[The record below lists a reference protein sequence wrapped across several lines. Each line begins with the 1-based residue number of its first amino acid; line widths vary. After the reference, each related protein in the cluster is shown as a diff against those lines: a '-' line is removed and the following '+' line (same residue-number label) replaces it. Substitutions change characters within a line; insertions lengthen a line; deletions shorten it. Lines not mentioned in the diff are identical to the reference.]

1 MASEKQVG
9 NIIYQVQMDVNQL
22 LTAQRQVNGRLD
34 RLEGGFDNT
43 TRAVNNTE
51 KSMLSLSGVAKSLAA
66 ALSVQQV
73 AKYAEAWTVVNNK
86 LVNSIKP
93 HEELGDAVNRVFNL
107 AQSTRTELDAT
118 ASLYSRLERA
128 TRQAGTS
135 TEDLAKLTT
144 IINQAFIVS
153 GAAAQEAESAI
164 IQLSQG
170 LASGTLRGEEYNSVN
185 EQGNRL
191 IVALSESLGVGAG
204 KLREMAFAGK
214 LTTDVVVNGLL
225 KQGDAIGKEFA
236 NTVTTMG
243 QAFSVAKNNI
253 TKFVGESAT
262 VKSVYAAFNDSIVT
276 LSENLSTIATVIGV
290 VGVLIGG
297 RFVGALTAATAAQIK
312 HTISQIEDAR
322 AAREAAVASELEAQ
336 AKLNAARADKAGALS
351 SITLAEAKLAQAKA
365 TDYSTVAAANNLL
378 QEEANSAAD
387 LQSAKSTQVAA
398 AAELALS
405 DARLAAISSSAL
417 EVTSEMQLA
426 AARVNSIK
434 VNIAQLESE
443 KALEIQR
450 LKAQISEKGRI
461 ATATRMAEVQRSI
474 AVLNGQ
480 LAAAE
485 QEQAAATQAAQ
496 VTRANAITAAE
507 AKLSASKK
515 ALATATDAVTAA
527 QLRYNEAQV
536 AAQLSGRQAQDAA
549 RIAALASAERALS
562 AARTQAATATDNYNR
577 SLAANAAAQ
586 ERSALAARAAS
597 ASMTLLRG
605 SLALVGGPVGAAMI
619 AAAAVYYF
627 YQRSDE
633 AKKAAFELADG
644 VNALVGRLKELS
656 SVQIA
661 AEIAKAEKA
670 IRTQSE
676 AINDQREKVKALI
689 KDVRDYQVSQKIY
702 GESKRSTDNLRVA
715 QEDLAIETEK
725 LDEMERQNSQTKSA
739 VGLMQAKLNGELRTG
754 IDLLKQDGRE
764 SGVVAG
770 LMSKLGNAINF
781 ASRAKEK
788 FNATSLNAER
798 STDADKL
805 LKKLKEENE
814 LLNISDKRL
823 RAITEARQK
832 AVDAGAKPNSNQLR
846 QIEEEAGKHYDLA
859 EAEKNSKKEAKE
871 SASASKKAAG
881 QAESVAQKLENLKQ
895 QSELAAASTQELSR
909 EQAMLRAEQSLGVH
923 ASEGQI
929 KQARDYAA
937 ATWDTAAAIKAR
949 NAVPELK
956 ENADYASQK
965 AQLDMLQGA
974 KDAQGKL
981 LISQEQYNQQS
992 VKLEQDHITAL
1003 AKIRAD
1009 QTVNPQ
1015 QQAAA
1020 QVDPVQALANENAQK
1035 LALIKEFTAQKVITE
1050 QQGLALMNA
1059 ANKEYEA
1066 QRTAAQ
1072 WQLLSQQSL
1081 GYDML
1086 TSAVDAFS
1094 GNASNAL
1101 TGLITGS
1108 MSAEEAMRSLGSTM
1122 LNSVVNSLVQVGVEA
1137 LKNFIIAQTIGAAG
1151 QTAAAAAATAGGSA
1165 ALAAWTPAA
1174 IAASIATMGAA
1185 SGTGLAAYQTAQAG
1199 GLAMSVLG
1207 GVSGARKNGGPVNAG
1222 SMYQVGEG
1230 GRPELLQAGGK
1241 QYMIPGDNG
1250 KVISNKDMQSGGGA
1264 APTVII
1270 NNYSSAAVDARATQ
1284 DSGGGWTIEAFIADM
1299 NNGGQAS
1306 QAITANTTARRVPRG
1321 QG

>member
-1 MASEKQVG
+1 MADQQVG
-9 NIIYQVQMDVNQL
+9 NIVYLVQMDVQQL
-22 LTAQRQVNGRLD
+22 ITAQRQVNARLD
-34 RLEGGFDNT
+34 RLDSGFDNT

-51 KSMLSLSGVAKSLAA
+51 KSMLSLSGVAAALAT

-86 LVNSIKP
+86 LANSIKP
-93 HEELGDAVNRVFNL
+93 HEELGDAVKRVFNL

-135 TEDLAKLTT
+135 TEDLARLTT

-153 GAAAQEAESAI
+153 GATAQEAESAI

-243 QAFSVAKNNI
+243 QAFSVASNNI
-253 TKFVGESAT
+253 TRFVGESAT
-262 VKSVYAAFNDSIVT
+262 IKSAYNAFNSSVVT
-276 LSENLSTIATVIGV
+276 TSENLGLLGDAVAIVAVAMGSRFAAALAISTAAKVKSTMATVQQSAADRQ
-290 VGVLIGG
+290 LAKDEM
-297 RFVGALTAATAAQIK
+297 GAALATQRRALGDKDAAL
-312 HTISQIEDAR
+312 
-322 AAREAAVASELEAQ
+322 AARKKAIDTLAS
-336 AKLNAARADKAGALS
+336 LNATNA
-351 SITLAEAKLAQAKA
+351 
-365 TDYSTVAAANNLL
+365 STVAEVAHADA
-378 QEEANSAAD
+378 EA
-387 LQSAKSTQVAA
+387 V
-398 AAELALS
+398 
-405 DARLAAISSSAL
+405 
-417 EVTSEMQLA
+417 
-426 AARVNSIK
+426 SIK
-434 VNIAQLESE
+434 INLQQIQAE
-443 KALEIQR
+443 KALEAQR
-450 LKAQISEKGRI
+450 LKAQITEKGRI
-461 ATATRMAEVQRSI
+461 ATATRMAQLGQAELALKQ
-474 AVLNGQ
+474 Q
-480 LAAAE
+480 LARAE
-485 QEQAAATQAAQ
+485 AVAQHTRATAFAAANAQIATTNAA
-496 VTRANAITAAE
+496 V
-507 AKLSASKK
+507 
-515 ALATATDAVTAA
+515 ATTTGAVTAA
-527 QLRYNEAQV
+527 N
-536 AAQLSGRQAQDAA
+536 G
-549 RIAALASAERALS
+549 
-562 AARTQAATATDNYNR
+562 
-577 SLAANAAAQ
+577 
-586 ERSALAARAAS
+586 ALAASQAKVAATSITMMS
-597 ASMTLLRG
+597 ALR
-605 SLALVGGPVGAAMI
+605 SVNAFLMPLGGVAGAIMI
-619 AAAAVYYF
+619 AAAGWYLYSQNQA
-627 YQRSDE
+627 E
-633 AKKAAFELADG
+633 ARKESIAFANTLPDVIAK
-644 VNALVGRLKELS
+644 LKEMNLAQAQGVRADTVTS
-656 SVQIA
+656 IENQKK
-661 AEIAKAEKA
+661 EIADLEDHIADLNQQYKDRIKLAKDMGDTDEK
-670 IRTQSE
+670 T
-676 AINDQREKVKALI
+676 N
-689 KDVRDYQVSQKIY
+689 
-702 GESKRSTDNLRVA
+702 GHLRVA
-715 QEDLAIETEK
+715 KDL
-725 LDEMERQNSQTKSA
+725 
-739 VGLMQAKLNGELRTG
+739 
-754 IDLLKQDGRE
+754 
-764 SGVVAG
+764 
-770 LMSKLGNAINF
+770 
-781 ASRAKEK
+781 
-788 FNATSLNAER
+788 
-798 STDADKL
+798 
-805 LKKLKEENE
+805 
-814 LLNISDKRL
+814 
-823 RAITEARQK
+823 
-832 AVDAGAKPNSNQLR
+832 SNQLAKENR
-846 QIEEEAGKHYDLA
+846 NLNDKTRLLANTQDALRLINVHVNQGIVDQMKAARDNATALA
-859 EAEKNSKKEAKE
+859 EAERKTSFLGQAQGFLAEKLGQSTTAMAKFNAESLKINWGGKEGEKLIKQAERRLALSKAEGKAKSELQAAYDAEDAGVTDPKAIEKLKGVYAQTEANTQAKKDDKKATSE
-871 SASASKKAAG
+871 QNAESKKAAS
-881 QAESVAQKLENLKQ
+881 QAENVAQKLANLKQ
-895 QSELAAASTQELSR
+895 QTEQAADSTQELSR
-909 EQAMLRAEQSLGVH
+909 EQAILAAKQSLGKG
-923 ASEGQI
+923 ATQEQI
-929 KQARDYAA
+929 DLAGKYRAEI
-937 ATWDTAAAIKAR
+937 WDTAAALKAR

-992 VKLEQDHITAL
+992 AKLEQDHITAL

-1009 QTVNPQ
+1009 QAVNPQ

-1059 ANKEYEA
+1059 ANKEYDE

-1137 LKNFIIAQTIGAAG
+1137 LKNFIIAQTIGVAG
-1151 QTAAAAAATAGGSA
+1151 QAAATAAAVTGGAA
-1165 ALAAWTPAA
+1165 ALAAWSPAA
-1174 IAASIATMGAA
+1174 IAASIATGGAA
-1185 SGTGLAAYQTAQAG
+1185 SGTGLAAYQTAQLSGKALSIAG
-1199 GLAMSVLG
+1199 M
-1207 GVSGARKNGGPVNAG
+1207 RKNGGPVSAG

-1250 KVISNKDMQSGGGA
+1250 KVISNKDMQGGSSA

-1270 NNYSSAAVDARATQ
+1270 NNYSSATVDARATQ

>member
-1 MASEKQVG
+1 M
-9 NIIYQVQMDVNQL
+9 
-22 LTAQRQVNGRLD
+22 
-34 RLEGGFDNT
+34 
-43 TRAVNNTE
+43 
-51 KSMLSLSGVAKSLAA
+51 
-66 ALSVQQV
+66 
-73 AKYAEAWTVVNNK
+73 
-86 LVNSIKP
+86 
-93 HEELGDAVNRVFNL
+93 
-107 AQSTRTELDAT
+107 
-118 ASLYSRLERA
+118 
-128 TRQAGTS
+128 
-135 TEDLAKLTT
+135 
-144 IINQAFIVS
+144 
-153 GAAAQEAESAI
+153 
-164 IQLSQG
+164 
-170 LASGTLRGEEYNSVN
+170 
-185 EQGNRL
+185 
-191 IVALSESLGVGAG
+191 ALSESLGVGAG

-243 QAFSVAKNNI
+243 QAFSVATNNI
-253 TKFVGESAT
+253 TRFVGESTT
-262 VKSVYAAFNDSIVT
+262 VKSAYNAFNSSIVT
-276 LSENLSTIATVIGV
+276 ISENLEGLSTAVIAVAAVFGS
-290 VGVLIGG
+290 
-297 RFVGALTAATAAQIK
+297 RFVGALAMASAAKVKGALDAQALAKSEFQAAQAAQFAANTAVRKAAADKIAATAALQLA
-312 HTISQIEDAR
+312 E
-322 AAREAAVASELEAQ
+322 SEL
-336 AKLNAARADKAGALS
+336 LVARGS
-351 SITLAEAKLAQAKA
+351 LAEATAIDNLNAKKSIAIA
-365 TDYSTVAAANNLL
+365 TSTNLIVAENA
-378 QEEANSAAD
+378 
-387 LQSAKSTQVAA
+387 
-398 AAELALS
+398 
-405 DARLAAISSSAL
+405 
-417 EVTSEMQLA
+417 LA
-426 AARVNSIK
+426 AA
-434 VNIAQLESE
+434 
-443 KALEIQR
+443 
-450 LKAQISEKGRI
+450 
-461 ATATRMAEVQRSI
+461 TTR
-474 AVLNGQ
+474 
-480 LAAAE
+480 
-485 QEQAAATQAAQ
+485 
-496 VTRANAITAAE
+496 TAA
-507 AKLSASKK
+507 
-515 ALATATDAVTAA
+515 
-527 QLRYNEAQV
+527 
-536 AAQLSGRQAQDAA
+536 
-549 RIAALASAERALS
+549 
-562 AARTQAATATDNYNR
+562 
-577 SLAANAAAQ
+577 
-586 ERSALAARAAS
+586 AARAAS
-597 ASMTLLRG
+597 TAWTAAKG
-605 SLALVGGPVGAAMI
+605 VLALVGGPTGAAFLAG
-619 AAAAVYYF
+619 AAIYYF
-627 YQRSDE
+627 YQRSEE
-633 AKKAAFELADG
+633 AKKSAFELADG
-644 VNALVGRLKELS
+644 VNALIGKMREMS
-656 SVQIA
+656 SVQLA
-661 AEIAKAEKA
+661 SEIAKTEKA

-676 AINDQREKVKALI
+676 AIDDQKEKVKALT
-689 KDVRDYQVSQKIY
+689 KDVRDYQVSQRIY
-702 GESKRSTDNLRVA
+702 GESKRSVENLRDA
-715 QEDLAIETEK
+715 KEELAIETEK
-725 LDEMERQNSQTKSA
+725 LDEMERKNSQTKSA
-739 VGLMQAKLNGELRTG
+739 LGLMQAKLNGELRTG
-754 IDLLKQDGRE
+754 IELLKKDGQE

-788 FNATSLNAER
+788 FNATSLNVDR
-798 STDADKL
+798 SADADKL
-805 LKKLKEENE
+805 LSKIKEENE
-814 LLNISDKRL
+814 LLAITDKRQ

-832 AVDAGAKPNSNQLR
+832 AVAAGAKPNSNQLR

-871 SASASKKAAG
+871 SASASKKAEG

-992 VKLEQDHITAL
+992 AKLEQDHITAL

-1009 QTVNPQ
+1009 QAVTPQ

-1050 QQGLALMNA
+1050 QQGLALLNA
-1059 ANKEYEA
+1059 ANKEYDE

-1137 LKNFIIAQTIGAAG
+1137 LKNFIIAQTIGVAG
-1151 QTAAAAAATAGGSA
+1151 QAAATAAAVAGGAA
-1165 ALAAWTPAA
+1165 ALAAWSPAA
-1174 IAASIATMGAA
+1174 IAASIATGGAA
-1185 SGTGLAAYQTAQAG
+1185 SGTGLAAYQTAQLSGKALSIAG
-1199 GLAMSVLG
+1199 M
-1207 GVSGARKNGGPVNAG
+1207 RKNGGPVSAG

-1250 KVISNKDMQSGGGA
+1250 KVISNKDMQGDSSA

-1270 NNYSSAAVDARATQ
+1270 NNYSSATVDAQATQ
-1284 DSGGGWTIEAFIADM
+1284 NSSGAWTIEAFIADL

>member
-1 MASEKQVG
+1 MTDQQVG
-9 NIIYQVQMDVNQL
+9 NIVYLVQMDVQQL
-22 LTAQRQVNGRLD
+22 ITAQRQVNARLD
-34 RLEGGFDNT
+34 RLDSGFDNT
-43 TRAVNNTE
+43 TRSVNNTE
-51 KSMLSLSGVAKSLAA
+51 KSMLSLSRVAALLAS

-86 LVNSIKP
+86 LANSIKP

-153 GAAAQEAESAI
+153 GATAQEAESAI

-236 NTVTTMG
+236 NTVITMG
-243 QAFSVAKNNI
+243 QAFSVASNNI
-253 TKFVGESAT
+253 TRFVGESAT
-262 VKSVYAAFNDSIVT
+262 IKSAYNAFNSSVVT
-276 LSENLSTIATVIGV
+276 TSENLRLLGDAVAIVAVAMGSRFAAALAISTAAKVKSTMATVQQSAADRQLAKDEMGAASAVQRRAV
-290 VGVLIGG
+290 VE
-297 RFVGALTAATAAQIK
+297 Q
-312 HTISQIEDAR
+312 
-322 AAREAAVASELEAQ
+322 EAAVKERQ
-336 AKLNAARADKAGALS
+336 RAIATLV
-351 SITLAEAKLAQAKA
+351 SIKA
-365 TDYSTVAAANNLL
+365 TNASTVAEVAHAEAETASIRINL
-378 QEEANSAAD
+378 QQIQA
-387 LQSAKSTQVAA
+387 
-398 AAELALS
+398 
-405 DARLAAISSSAL
+405 
-417 EVTSEMQLA
+417 
-426 AARVNSIK
+426 
-434 VNIAQLESE
+434 E

-450 LKAQISEKGRI
+450 GRAQISEQGRI
-461 ATATRMAEVQRSI
+461 ATATRMAQLRQAEV
-474 AVLNGQ
+474 VLTQQ
-480 LAAAE
+480 LARAE
-485 QEQAAATQAAQ
+485 ATAVQARAAAIAT
-496 VTRANAITAAE
+496 ANA
-507 AKLSASKK
+507 KVAS
-515 ALATATDAVTAA
+515 TDAVVTTTTRTLTVANDGLAA
-527 QLRYNEAQV
+527 SQARV
-536 AAQLSGRQAQDAA
+536 AATS
-549 RIAALASAERALS
+549 I
-562 AARTQAATATDNYNR
+562 TMM
-577 SLAANAAAQ
+577 
-586 ERSALAARAAS
+586 SALRSVNAFL
-597 ASMTLLRG
+597 MPL
-605 SLALVGGPVGAAMI
+605 GGIGGAIMI
-619 AAAAVYYF
+619 AAAGWYLYSQNQAEARKESIAFANTLPDVIAKLKEMNLAQAQGVRADTITSIKNQKEALNDLNNEISVLSGRYKDARAAEKNSAAGTWLNNDAKETAAELEIKLAQKIRDRDSAQRTIKSSTDALRLINIQVNQGIVDQMKAARDNAIALAEAEKKTSFLGQAQGFLAEKLGQSTTAMAKFNAESLKINWGGKEGDKLIKQAERRLALSKAEGKAKAELQATYDAEDAGVTDPKAIDKLKGVYA
-627 YQRSDE
+627 QTEANTQAKKDDKKATSEQNSE
-633 AKKAAFELADG
+633 AKKAA
-644 VNALVGRLKELS
+644 S
-656 SVQIA
+656 
-661 AEIAKAEKA
+661 
-670 IRTQSE
+670 
-676 AINDQREKVKALI
+676 
-689 KDVRDYQVSQKIY
+689 
-702 GESKRSTDNLRVA
+702 
-715 QEDLAIETEK
+715 
-725 LDEMERQNSQTKSA
+725 
-739 VGLMQAKLNGELRTG
+739 
-754 IDLLKQDGRE
+754 
-764 SGVVAG
+764 
-770 LMSKLGNAINF
+770 
-781 ASRAKEK
+781 
-788 FNATSLNAER
+788 
-798 STDADKL
+798 
-805 LKKLKEENE
+805 
-814 LLNISDKRL
+814 
-823 RAITEARQK
+823 
-832 AVDAGAKPNSNQLR
+832 
-846 QIEEEAGKHYDLA
+846 
-859 EAEKNSKKEAKE
+859 
-871 SASASKKAAG
+871 
-881 QAESVAQKLENLKQ
+881 QAESVAQKLSNLKQ
-895 QSELAAASTQELSR
+895 QTEQAADSTQELSR
-909 EQAMLRAEQSLGVH
+909 EQAILAAKQSLGKG
-923 ASEGQI
+923 ATQEQI
-929 KQARDYAA
+929 ALAGKYRAEI
-937 ATWDTAAAIKAR
+937 WDTAAALKAR
-949 NAVPELK
+949 NAIPELK

-992 VKLEQDHITAL
+992 AKLEQDHITAL
-1003 AKIRAD
+1003 AKIRAG
-1009 QTVNPQ
+1009 QAVTPQ
-1015 QQAAA
+1015 QEAAA

-1059 ANKEYEA
+1059 ANKEYDE

-1151 QTAAAAAATAGGSA
+1151 QTAAAAAATAGGAA

-1207 GVSGARKNGGPVNAG
+1207 GVAGARKNGGPVNAG

-1250 KVISNKDMQSGGGA
+1250 KVISNKDMQGGGI
-1264 APTVII
+1264 VVNNIV
-1270 NNYSSAAVDARATQ
+1270 NNYSSAGYDTQ
-1284 DSGGGWTIEAFIADM
+1284 STVSSDGKTLTIESVIYDL
-1299 NNGGQAS
+1299 NNGGSIS
-1306 QAITANTTARRVPRG
+1306 QAITNNMNVRRTPRG

>member
-1 MASEKQVG
+1 MADQQVG
-9 NIIYQVQMDVNQL
+9 NIVYQVQMNVNQL
-22 LTAQRQVNGRLD
+22 LTAQRQVNDRLD

-51 KSMLSLSGVAKSLAA
+51 KSMLSLSGVAAALAS

-86 LVNSIKP
+86 LANSIKP

-153 GAAAQEAESAI
+153 GATAQEAESAI

-243 QAFSVAKNNI
+243 QAFSVATNNI
-253 TKFVGESAT
+253 TKFVGESST
-262 VKSVYAAFNDSIVT
+262 VKSAYSAFNSSVVT
-276 LSENLSTIATVIGV
+276 LSENLETMSVAITAAAVIF
-290 VGVLIGG
+290 GG
-297 RFVGALTAATAAQIK
+297 RYVGAMSLAAGASAKRAAAAIEQSLLLKQQARDDLAAAAATQRKAMADESAAK
-312 HTISQIEDAR
+312 SN
-322 AAREAAVASELEAQ
+322 
-336 AKLNAARADKAGALS
+336 LN
-351 SITLAEAKLAQAKA
+351 LAQTELNVIKA
-365 TDYSTVAAANNLL
+365 TNASTVATVAN
-378 QEEANSAAD
+378 AD
-387 LQSAKSTQVAA
+387 
-398 AAELALS
+398 AELASIRINLQQIQ
-405 DARLAAISSSAL
+405 AERAL
-417 EVTSEMQLA
+417 E
-426 AARVNSIK
+426 N
-434 VNIAQLESE
+434 
-443 KALEIQR
+443 QR
-450 LKAQISEKGRI
+450 LKAQITAQGRAATVTRMVQLRQAESVLTQQLARAEATAENARATAIAAAEGKISAARI
-461 ATATRMAEVQRSI
+461 ATANATGVRVASDGALIASQTRVAATSFTMASALKALNAALMPLGGAIGAVTIVAAGWYLYAQNQAEARRESI
-474 AVLNGQ
+474 AF
-480 LAAAE
+480 
-485 QEQAAATQAAQ
+485 
-496 VTRANAITAAE
+496 ANTLPDVI
-507 AKLSASKK
+507 AKLKEMN
-515 ALATATDAVTAA
+515 LA
-527 QLRYNEAQV
+527 
-536 AAQLSGRQAQDAA
+536 QAQGVRADT
-549 RIAALASAERALS
+549 ITSIKNQQEALKDLNLEISELS
-562 AARTQAATATDNYNR
+562 NR
-577 SLAANAAAQ
+577 YKD
-586 ERSALAARAAS
+586 ARAAEKNS
-597 ASMTLLRG
+597 AAGTWLNND
-605 SLALVGGPVGAAMI
+605 AKE
-619 AAAAVYYF
+619 AAA
-627 YQRSDE
+627 DLE
-633 AKKAAFELADG
+633 IKLA
-644 VNALVGRLKELS
+644 
-656 SVQIA
+656 
-661 AEIAKAEKA
+661 
-670 IRTQSE
+670 
-676 AINDQREKVKALI
+676 
-689 KDVRDYQVSQKIY
+689 QKIRDRD
-702 GESKRSTDNLRVA
+702 SA
-715 QEDLAIETEK
+715 QRTI
-725 LDEMERQNSQTKSA
+725 KS
-739 VGLMQAKLNGELRTG
+739 
-754 IDLLKQDGRE
+754 
-764 SGVVAG
+764 
-770 LMSKLGNAINF
+770 
-781 ASRAKEK
+781 
-788 FNATSLNAER
+788 
-798 STDADKL
+798 STDAL
-805 LKKLKEENE
+805 RLI
-814 LLNISDKRL
+814 NIQVNQGIVDQMKAARDN
-823 RAITEARQK
+823 AIA
-832 AVDAGAKPNSNQLR
+832 
-846 QIEEEAGKHYDLA
+846 LA
-859 EAEKNSKKEAKE
+859 EAERKTSFLGQAQGFLAEKLGQSTTAMAKFNAESLKINWGGKEGDKLIKQAERRLALSKAEGKAKAELQAAYDAEDAGVTDPKAIEKLKGVYAQTEANTQAKKDDKKATSE
-871 SASASKKAAG
+871 QNAESKKAAS
-881 QAESVAQKLENLKQ
+881 QAESVAQKLANLKQ
-895 QSELAAASTQELSR
+895 QTEQAADSTQELSR
-909 EQAMLRAEQSLGVH
+909 EQAILAARQSLGKG
-923 ASEGQI
+923 ATQEQI
-929 KQARDYAA
+929 DLAGKYRAEI
-937 ATWDTAAAIKAR
+937 WDTAAALKAR

-992 VKLEQDHITAL
+992 AKLEQDHITAL

-1009 QTVNPQ
+1009 QAVNPQ

-1059 ANKEYEA
+1059 ANKEYDE

-1137 LKNFIIAQTIGAAG
+1137 LKNFIIAQTIGVAG
-1151 QTAAAAAATAGGSA
+1151 QAAATAAAVAGGAA
-1165 ALAAWTPAA
+1165 ALAAWSPAA
-1174 IAASIATMGAA
+1174 IAASIATGGAA
-1185 SGTGLAAYQTAQAG
+1185 SGTGLAAYQTAQLSGKALSIAG
-1199 GLAMSVLG
+1199 M
-1207 GVSGARKNGGPVNAG
+1207 RKNGGPVNAG

-1250 KVISNKDMQSGGGA
+1250 KVISNKDMQSGSPA

-1270 NNYSSAAVDARATQ
+1270 NNYSSATVDARAMQ